1 MPDYVD
7 RKLSLQR
14 EGPSL
19 QNLKKRVG
27 GIAYELDLLASCWI
41 YLPVG
46 LDCLTAA
53 RLPDCSS
60 ISFPH
65 RRRESKLHFNGSM
78 TTRQAQFPPRMK

>member
-53 RLPDCSS
+53 RLPYLPLPAPRD
-60 ISFPH
+60 
-65 RRRESKLHFNGSM
+65 ESPFA
-78 TTRQAQFPPRMK
+78 RDDDQR